1 MRASGS
7 GVGVRRKG
15 SRGSR
20 GLCERDGRRS
30 TGVREAR
37 LRVSR
42 CLFASVPSGT
52 YKPRIVDF
60 PVRRSGATDPGT
72 KSPDCVRSGF
82 ATALSARSQDAT
94 RARQP
99 RTPAG
104 RPVVLPA
111 FHPTCLRRVDRGA
124 RPHRLWRIF
133 QSSSDFLVSS
143 SPFSIPRPPL
153 DARSRVTPASDNQ
166 PTTGKRMSTASLAAS
181 ASLAPRAV
189 PAAGTRRAPRA
200 TSRAASRA
208 ASPRRRLRRRT
219 PRRAEDAPR
228 DGRPGSRAPGA
239 PGGRV
244 EVVGLEGPPMPLHQ
258 RRRGQRRAHRRPRPR
273 FRRALLPLALHR
285 PRARPSRVPRLR
297 AVHARVR
304 LVAQGGG
311 AVLDGILGL
320 AGD

>member
-1 MRASGS
+1 MLTCAGGRRGPKGRVGARTFIISSSSSLVTFWMVPAARVVTSRARARGARAARRGAADATRARAASGAKGRPTETEVGWRAATANIVRASGS

-52 YKPRIVDF
+52 HKPRIVDF

-72 KSPDCVRSGF
+72 KFPDCVRSGF

-111 FHPTCLRRVDRGA
+111 IP
-124 RPHRLWRIF
+124 PH
-133 QSSSDFLVSS
+133 VS
-143 SPFSIPRPPL
+143 PP
-153 DARSRVTPASDNQ
+153 
-166 PTTGKRMSTASLAAS
+166 
-181 ASLAPRAV
+181 
-189 PAAGTRRAPRA
+189 
-200 TSRAASRA
+200 
-208 ASPRRRLRRRT
+208 
-219 PRRAEDAPR
+219 
-228 DGRPGSRAPGA
+228 
-239 PGGRV
+239 
-244 EVVGLEGPPMPLHQ
+244 
-258 RRRGQRRAHRRPRPR
+258 RRPRCASP
-273 FRRALLPLALHR
+273 PSLAHL
-285 PRARPSRVPRLR
+285 SIVE
-297 AVHARVR
+297 
-304 LVAQGGG
+304 
-311 AVLDGILGL
+311 
-320 AGD
+320 